1 MGVLGAQRKEDSCD
15 RAGQL
20 GKAQQKGCVL
30 GGKSITMIS
39 MKVGTSLSLLCP
51 QCGIWPLHEQIF
63 IKYMIGRR
71 FSFVP
76 HILLYLFFANYKS
89 GTCSLQNHQAL
100 WI

>member
-20 GKAQQKGCVL
+20 GKAQQKGRIL

-51 QCGIWPLHEQIF
+51 QRGIWPLREQVF
-63 IKYMIGRR
+63 IKYMMCRR

-76 HILLYLFFANYKS
+76 HTLLYLFFANYRS
-89 GTCSLQNHQAL
+89 DTCSLLNHQAL